1 MLEEIKT
8 ISDNPMKTNNISVN
22 SYNQVSFG
30 LLAIGFRAA
39 IESNHLVPF
48 NQFSLNWLL
57 FLLIGKIFA
66 LDFRRSVGDCTHT
79 HTHTGMYTHV
89 HVVNFG
95 YDFSLR
101 AEQRLTESLPRA
113 LLASS
118 LAKLHKL
125 LDGFSMRKFCLH
137 KPTVCLHVCAC
148 LCVCWLVGC
157 SVCCCSC

>member
-1 MLEEIKT
+1 M
-8 ISDNPMKTNNISVN
+8 
-22 SYNQVSFG
+22 
-30 LLAIGFRAA
+30 
-39 IESNHLVPF
+39 
-48 NQFSLNWLL
+48 

-79 HTHTGMYTHV
+79 NTHTHWHV

-95 YDFSLR
+95 CDFGLR
-101 AEQRLTESLPRA
+101 AEQRLTKSLPWA

-148 LCVCWLVGC
+148 VCMFVRVLVVRLVVLIAVVVAVVGGAF
-157 SVCCCSC
+157 VCGSLNPFIFITRHRM